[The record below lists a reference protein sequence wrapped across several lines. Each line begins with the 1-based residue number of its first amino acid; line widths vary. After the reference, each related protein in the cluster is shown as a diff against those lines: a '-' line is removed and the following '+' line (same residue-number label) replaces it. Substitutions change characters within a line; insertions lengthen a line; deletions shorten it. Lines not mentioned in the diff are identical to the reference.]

1 MNLSGLFCG
10 EVRNGDGLLRKP
22 CNLSLR
28 RDFVSDDK
36 TKGPGSGNEPDI
48 ADDETLDLQSPSVK
62 ASSQR
67 IPEAIGSY
75 RVLSKLGEG
84 GMGVVYEVEQQS
96 PRRLVAL
103 KVIRGGHFV
112 DDAQVRMFQRE
123 AETLARLKHPHIGAI
138 YESGNT
144 EDGQHFFAMELVRG
158 QTLDQYLAGRD
169 ATLSE
174 TEIRF
179 RLRLFR
185 MICDAVHYAHQRG
198 VIHRD
203 LKPTN
208 IVVTDE
214 ETSFSG
220 SGSAV
225 SSMPAIKI
233 LDFGLA
239 RIVDSDMQGPTL
251 VTEVGVIKGTLP
263 YMSPE
268 QARGDAEA
276 IDMRTD
282 VYALGVILYEML
294 AGTRPHNL
302 EKAVLLEAVHVIC
315 EDPPV
320 PLRSA
325 SQHLQKIDRDVE
337 TIAGKAL
344 EKDPERR
351 YTSAA
356 ALSED
361 VERYLSLQPIVARPP
376 SATYQL
382 QKLVARHRMTA
393 GFAGAFLVLL
403 VVFGIGMTVL
413 YGQSTANLKRAI
425 AAEESSRQNFDL
437 ARGAVDRYLTRVGD
451 SPELKVQGLEDLRQ
465 QLLGTARDFYEDL
478 AQRQVGQT
486 NLGGALANSHQ
497 RLADISR
504 SVGDQERAEEEYRLG
519 LEIMTDL
526 VEIEPSNKSYLRN
539 QAAIV
544 SNLGLVI
551 AETNRLTEADVEY
564 NRALVLEEEFLEL
577 DPTDAIM
584 LAQHGNTLDSL
595 GQLLEKVGRG
605 EEAEQRQRQSFVIRK
620 TLADEVPDDL
630 DHLNTVLQ
638 SGINLS
644 SLYARQGR
652 LSEAKQ
658 VLQQTTPHGETLMIA
673 QPRNA
678 EFRHSLA
685 AAFGNLGGVEML
697 LEDLGASAEAYE
709 REIQLREP
717 LVLDHPAVLDY
728 RLKLASTYTN
738 LGELAVREERYDDSL
753 PWFDK
758 AIETLEWVLERE
770 SRHATARYFLSYTYS
785 WNARAFDAMGRYQEA
800 TAQWE
805 EAIRYDDR
813 DDPELR
819 KARDRSRLAG

>member
-1 MNLSGLFCG
+1 M
-10 EVRNGDGLLRKP
+10 
-22 CNLSLR
+22 
-28 RDFVSDDK
+28 SDDNPK
-36 TKGPGSGNEPDI
+36 PPASDQKPTRAN
-48 ADDETLDLQSPSVK
+48 DETLDLQSTAAK
-62 ASSQR
+62 APSQR
-67 IPEAIGSY
+67 IPESIGSY

-103 KVIRGGHFV
+103 KVIRGGHYV
-112 DDAQVRMFQRE
+112 DEAQVRMFQRE

-138 YESGNT
+138 YESGHT

-158 QTLDQYLAGRD
+158 QTLDQFLAQRD

-174 TEIRF
+174 TEIDF

-185 MICDAVHYAHQRG
+185 MICDAVHYAHQKG

-214 ETSFSG
+214 ETSFVG

-239 RIVDSDMQGPTL
+239 RIVDSDLQGPTL

-302 EKAVLLEAVHVIC
+302 EKSVLLEAVRVIC

-325 SQHLQKIDRDVE
+325 SQQLQKVDRDIE

-351 YTSAA
+351 YNSAA

-382 QKLVARHRMTA
+382 QKLVARHKMTA
-393 GFAGAFLVLL
+393 GFAGAFLILL
-403 VVFGIGMTVL
+403 FVFGIGMTVL
-413 YGQSTANLKRAI
+413 YGQSETNLKRAI
-425 AAEESSRQNFDL
+425 AAEESAHENFDL

-451 SPELKVQGLEDLRQ
+451 SPELKVEGLDQLRQ

-478 AQRQVGQT
+478 AQRQSGQT

-504 SVGDQERAEEEYRLG
+504 SVGDQQRAEKEYRMG
-519 LEIMTDL
+519 LEIMSDL
-526 VEIEPSNKSYLRN
+526 IVAEPTNKSYLRN

-551 AETNRLTEADVEY
+551 AETSRFEEADVEY
-564 NRALVLEEEFLEL
+564 NRALELEEEFLEL
-577 DPTDAIM
+577 DPTDVIM

-595 GQLLEKVGRG
+595 GQLLEKIGRG
-605 EEAEQRQRQSFVIRK
+605 EEAEQRQRQSFVLRQE
-620 TLADEVPDDL
+620 LASEVPDDL
-630 DHLNTVLQ
+630 HHLNTVLH

-652 LSEAKQ
+652 LAEARQ
-658 VLQQTTPHGETLMIA
+658 VLEETTPHGETLLIA
-673 QPRNA
+673 EPRNA

-685 AAFGNLGGVEML
+685 AAFGNLAGVEML
-697 LEDLGASAEAYE
+697 LEDLGASAVAYE
-709 REIQLREP
+709 REIELREP
-717 LVLDHPAVLDY
+717 LVLDHPANLDY

-738 LGELAVREERYDDSL
+738 IGELAVREERFADSL

-758 AIETLEWVLERE
+758 SIAALEWVLDRE
-770 SRHATARYFLSYTYS
+770 SRHTTARYFLSYTYG
-785 WNARAFDAMGRYQEA
+785 WNARALDALGRFQEA
-800 TAQWE
+800 TGQWE

-813 DDPELR
+813 NDPELS
-819 KARDRSRLAG
+819 KSRDRSRERSL